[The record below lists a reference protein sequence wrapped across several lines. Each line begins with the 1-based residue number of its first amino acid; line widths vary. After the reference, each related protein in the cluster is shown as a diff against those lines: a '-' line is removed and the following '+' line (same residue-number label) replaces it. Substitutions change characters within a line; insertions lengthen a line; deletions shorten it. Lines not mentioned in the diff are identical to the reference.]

1 MAMSPQSLVIEEEV
15 TEEVKQVEHI
25 TPLMSCRVIE
35 EPEPHLLLSLL
46 DRTIKRSRQR
56 PEPTIIL
63 VETMIEAEVVPSSP
77 VGMAAE
83 VVPSSPV
90 GMAAGAGL
98 RADRINMKVS
108 SLGLSLLPLCAL
120 LDSLLE
126 TFSRIVKQRKHSKPG
141 SNSMKVMLIMVA
153 ESLEEE
159 GEGEEGQEHRVMK
172 TITMAS

>member
-1 MAMSPQSLVIEEEV
+1 
-15 TEEVKQVEHI
+15 
-25 TPLMSCRVIE
+25 
-35 EPEPHLLLSLL
+35 LLSLR

-63 VETMIEAEVVPSSP
+63 VETMIEAEAVRLSP
-77 VGMAAE
+77 VVGAE
-83 VVPSSPV
+83 
-90 GMAAGAGL
+90 L

-126 TFSRIVKQRKHSKPG
+126 TFSRIVKQRKLSKPG
-141 SNSMKVMLIMVA
+141 SSSMKVMLIMVA

>member
-1 MAMSPQSLVIEEEV
+1 MDMSPQSLVIEEKV
-15 TEEVKQVEHI
+15 TEEAKQVEHI
-25 TPLMSCRVIE
+25 APLMSCRVIE

-77 VGMAAE
+77 VGMAA
-83 VVPSSPV
+83 
-90 GMAAGAGL
+90 GAGL

-126 TFSRIVKQRKHSKPG
+126 TFSRIVKQRKLSKPG
-141 SNSMKVMLIMVA
+141 SNSMKLMLIMVA